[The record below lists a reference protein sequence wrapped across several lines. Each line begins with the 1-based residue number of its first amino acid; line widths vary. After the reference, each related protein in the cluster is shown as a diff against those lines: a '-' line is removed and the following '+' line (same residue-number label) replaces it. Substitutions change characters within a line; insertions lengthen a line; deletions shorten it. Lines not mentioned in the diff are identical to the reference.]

1 MPQIQSSTEFNENLE
16 QGLGAFSA
24 HVAPFF
30 GLPREGLS
38 PGVRGFFEPSTMKS
52 SSSSRAPW
60 SGGVAG
66 SLTPR

>member
-1 MPQIQSSTEFNENLE
+1 M
-16 QGLGAFSA
+16 GAFLA
-24 HVAPFF
+24 HFAPFF

-52 SSSSRAPW
+52 SLSSRAPW
-60 SGGVAG
+60 GGGVAR